1 MKFSLVAAAIAVATV
16 VEGVPTPTPPGIPT
30 TSAAQ
35 SQLAALS
42 VRTTDATG
50 YSRSKFPHWITIHG
64 ACNTREEVL
73 KRDGIDV

>member
-1 MKFSLVAAAIAVATV
+1 VAAAIAVAT
-16 VEGVPTPTPPGIPT
+16 VEGVPTPTPPGIPS
-30 TSAAQ
+30 TSGAQ

-64 ACNTREEVL
+64 ACNTREEVF
-73 KRDGIDV
+73 KRDGLDV